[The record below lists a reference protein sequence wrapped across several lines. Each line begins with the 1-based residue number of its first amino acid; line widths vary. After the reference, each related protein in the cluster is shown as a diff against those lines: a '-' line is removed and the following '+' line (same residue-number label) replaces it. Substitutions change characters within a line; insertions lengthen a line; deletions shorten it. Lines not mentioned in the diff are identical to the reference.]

1 MSTDLID
8 QIRTRVDALPV
19 PPGDLDAVRRSGG
32 RIRTRRRVAAG
43 AGVAAV
49 VCAAAFALWPAA
61 DDSGPGSGREI
72 QPIGPLDYSH
82 GLRAYADPG
91 GEIHLGGRTLT
102 REQLGD
108 LDTQGTATPYGV
120 VFSDRG
126 LPSLLEESG
135 EITALEPDSAR
146 GDYWPTPMADSQQPL
161 VAYGATID
169 GKPHVVVRDL
179 EQPEDPVAVMRVP
192 GNTQIEAI
200 DGGLVILSTSDG
212 SRLWDPRAG
221 DPVDLGGP
229 RTRIADFRNGVLLYD
244 GPAPDGPAAADLR
257 LVPGAIDAQ
266 LTFDGG
272 HILYWSNKL
281 ESTDGSPP
289 IVLDEKATFFNVDTD
304 GSILAA
310 AFAKGGGAEVYDCE
324 LPSGRCEPLGHL
336 PLTGG
341 DPMFMGNDM

>member
-32 RIRTRRRVAAG
+32 RIRTRRRVTAG
-43 AGVAAV
+43 AGVAAL
-49 VCAAAFALWPAA
+49 VCIAAFAFWPGA
-61 DDSGPGSGREI
+61 DDAGPDSGREL
-72 QPIGPLDYSH
+72 QPVGPLDYSN

-91 GEIHLGGRTLT
+91 GEVHLGGRTFSG
-102 REQLGD
+102 EQLGD

-120 VFSDRG
+120 VFYDDG
-126 LPSLLEESG
+126 VASLLEESG
-135 EITALEPDSAR
+135 DITPLDPDAS
-146 GDYWPTPMADSQQPL
+146 GNDFLPTPMADSQQPL

-169 GKPHVVVRDL
+169 GKSHVVVRDL
-179 EQPEDPVAVMRVP
+179 ERPEGPVATVQVS
-192 GNTQIEAI
+192 GDTKIEGI
-200 DGGLVILSTSDG
+200 DGSLVIFRNSDG
-212 SRLWDPRAG
+212 SQVWDSRSGELAH
-221 DPVDLGGP
+221 LGGP
-229 RTRIADFRNGVLLYD
+229 ETRIADFRNGVVLYD
-244 GPAPDGPAAADLR
+244 GPAPDGPAATGLR
-257 LVPGAIDAQ
+257 LVAGAIDAQ

-272 HILYWSNKL
+272 HVLYWSNKL
-281 ESTDGSPP
+281 ESTDGSAP

-324 LPSGRCEPLGHL
+324 VPSGRCEHLGHL